1 MPRLCA
7 ALSRPLTAGTYNG
20 GMNKC
25 IENGALEEG
34 HGTRGS
40 GSMPNRS
47 SSVQATG
54 DQWSMSPKEVNTMA
68 KKDEGTR
75 DIKKGKERER

>member
-1 MPRLCA
+1 
-7 ALSRPLTAGTYNG
+7 
-20 GMNKC
+20 MNKC

-54 DQWSMSPKEVNTMA
+54 DQWSMSPKELNTMA